1 MKKLLAALCAVAV
14 VISMAG
20 CQNVKIS
27 VSTSDSS
34 SSAGESSAQN
44 SSSEAEISSAV
55 NIIESS
61 EEESS
66 QAESSTEESSETESS
81 TEESSE
87 TESSTE
93 ESSDESSSAESKLS
107 LYYVGDT
114 YKINANDKWEA
125 TTTSGT
131 DCAFKYIAKAG
142 LEQGTIIGVQ
152 TITAGISTFTLDEF
166 AETMATQYETM
177 DFKVVTN
184 EKTTFKNMD
193 AYLLEVS
200 SEDMD
205 EMILRQIMI
214 KTDKALYVF
223 HITYVDSV
231 YDNVKNDIDE
241 VLNTFE
247 LIG

>member
-1 MKKLLAALCAVAV
+1 MKKLLAALCAIAV
-14 VISMAG
+14 VVSMAG

-34 SSAGESSAQN
+34 SSASESSAEN
-44 SSSEAEISSAV
+44 SSSESEISSVANV
-55 NIIESS
+55 IESS

-66 QAESSTEESSETESS
+66 EEESSVEESSEAESS
-81 TEESSE
+81 KD
-87 TESSTE
+87 
-93 ESSDESSSAESKLS
+93 ESSDESSSAESKLD
-107 LYYVGDT
+107 LNYVGDT
-114 YKINANDKWEA
+114 YKISANDKWEA

-131 DCAFKYIAKAG
+131 DCAFKYIAKTG
-142 LEQGTIIGVQ
+142 LEQGTVLGVQ
-152 TITAGISTFTLDEF
+152 TITAGIDTFTLDEF
-166 AETMATQYETM
+166 VDAMLSQYETM
-177 DFKVVTN
+177 DFVVVAK

-193 AYLLEVS
+193 AYLIEVS

-205 EMILRQIMI
+205 GMILRQIMF

-223 HITYVDSV
+223 HITYVKSV
-231 YDNVKNDIDE
+231 YDNVKDEIDE